1 MTQRNTP
8 RRHTCLKF
16 QAWPK
21 SDRDA
26 WLTAT
31 TRGDILED
39 GGRGAHWAEG
49 TRRKY
54 AESYGIWLGF
64 LDNQGCLDPVVDPAD
79 RVRPEWVRSYLA
91 DLEVDCAPRTIV
103 MRIEEL
109 LTVLSAMGSDRDWG
123 WLRVLVGN
131 LRAKYPNRGLR
142 PTPLL
147 SAREIYAWGCREMR
161 IADEST
167 DLRPR
172 RRAGQYRD
180 GLMLALLVA
189 RPVRRRNFV
198 SIEIGKHLI
207 LEPNAFLLAFEA
219 AETKT
224 KRPLEYPVP
233 GDLVGPLTRYIEQY
247 RPMLLN
253 GACSSR
259 LWITERGKPYTERG
273 FSEKIRQVTGRA
285 FGQPMRPHVFRHIAA
300 TSIATEDPEHA
311 RIIAEILGHT
321 TLGTADKHYNRAR
334 QIDAGCLYQKSLLD
348 LRKHLERRKFGA
360 PRKSADQ
367 I

>member
-1 MTQRNTP
+1 MTRQNNH
-8 RRHTCLKF
+8 RRYTCLKVH
-16 QAWPK
+16 AWPEK
-21 SDRDA
+21 DRVA
-26 WLTAT
+26 WLSAT
-31 TRGDILED
+31 SSGDILED
-39 GGRGAHWAEG
+39 GGRGAHWADG

-64 LDNQGCLDPVVDPAD
+64 LEKQERLDPAVGPAD
-79 RVRPEWVRSYLA
+79 RVQPEWVRRYLS
-91 DLEVDCAPRTIV
+91 DLEVDCAPRKIV

-109 LTVLSAMGSDRDWG
+109 LVVLSAMRLDRDWG

-131 LRAKYPNRGLR
+131 LRAKYPNQGLR

-147 SAREIYAWGCREMR
+147 SAREVYAWGCREMR
-161 IADEST
+161 IADAST

-172 RRAGQYRD
+172 RRAGRYRD
-180 GLMLALLVA
+180 GLMLALLIA

-207 LEPNAFLLAFEA
+207 LETDAFFLVFEA

-233 GDLVGPLTRYIEQY
+233 SKLVGPLANYMEQY
-247 RPMLLN
+247 RPVLLN
-253 GACSSR
+253 GSSSTR
-259 LWITERGKPYTERG
+259 LWITERGKPYTARG
-273 FSEKIRQVTGRA
+273 FSEKVWQVTRRA

-334 QIDAGCLYQKSLLD
+334 QIDAGCLYQKSLLN

-360 PRKSADQ
+360 PPKSADR